1 MFLDNKYYKWY
12 KELISKQNRSLE
24 CYTERHHII
33 PKSMGGKDTNENLV
47 VLTARE
53 HYISHLLLTKCV
65 EKKYR
70 GKMLHAYVM
79 MAKVKDSN
87 QKRFYKINSRIFET
101 RKLESNKLKREYRHT
116 KEARENISKNLKGIP
131 KPEFTEEHK
140 KNISKG
146 HKGQNA
152 WNKGLSG
159 MVKYSDETKEKMS
172 KSAKGRIVSEETR
185 KKLSVSNKGKVRKPC
200 SEETKQKMRVSSPHT
215 NMSDEHKAKISELQK
230 GTIFCFDKKE
240 EVFTSVLSE
249 EYNTFKD
256 VRYITS
262 NSKEYKQNYK
272 KEA

>member
-12 KELISKQNRSLE
+12 KELTSKQDRSLE
-24 CYTERHHII
+24 CYTEKHHII
-33 PKSMGGKDTNENLV
+33 PRSMGGKDTNKNLV

-53 HYISHLLLTKCV
+53 HYIAHLLLTKCV
-65 EKKYR
+65 EKKYI

-87 QKRFYKINSRIFET
+87 QKRFYKINSRIFEA
-101 RKLESNKLKREYRHT
+101 RKIESNKLKREYRHT

-146 HKGQNA
+146 HKGQKA
-152 WNKGLSG
+152 WNKGLKG
-159 MVKYSDETKEKMS
+159 VIKATEETKAKMRE
-172 KSAKGRIVSEETR
+172 SAKGRIVSEETR
-185 KKLSVSNKGKVRKPC
+185 KKLSEVQKGRVRNPL
-200 SEETKQKMRVSSPHT
+200 SEETKQKMRDSSPHT
-215 NMSDEHKAKISELQK
+215 KMSDEHRAKISELQRGK
-230 GTIFCFDKKE
+230 IFCFDKKE
-240 EVFTSVLSE
+240 EIFTRVLSE
-249 EYNTFKD
+249 EYNTFRG

-262 NSKEYKQNYK
+262 NSKEYKQNHK